1 MMDLSD
7 SIDEVKGLDSSQQL
21 SVRNALEGKRED
33 LINRL
38 FELDRDWKEIPDILT
53 NFGNPLWD
61 RLLVWY
67 QESRYLHRLEKNLNG
82 FEEI

>member
-7 SIDEVKGLDSSQQL
+7 SVDEVKGLDSAQQL
-21 SVRNALEGKRED
+21 SVRNALEGQREN

-38 FELDRDWKEIPDILT
+38 FELDRNWKEIPDILT

-67 QESRYLHRLEKNLNG
+67 QESRYLNRLEKNLNG
-82 FEEI
+82 VEEI